1 MSDADATTFGLDV
14 DLDEDGRRIDA
25 IVDKGLPYVGIA
37 IVLLLWYVVTHLS
50 GGIVGRMTPEAS
62 VAALADMLS
71 TPAFYSTHVEASL
84 LRFGVAVGASLVIGL
99 PLGVL
104 VGYFYVAERLSSVV
118 FQFLRIV
125 SPIAWFPVAIAVFGT
140 GTPAAIFVVF
150 MAGVWPVIF
159 NTAHGINTMDDD
171 LVRVGKSLGGDTK
184 SIIRK
189 VVLPAVVPDFLSGV
203 RISVGIAWIILVP
216 AEMIGI
222 DAGLGYLVLDARDR
236 FAYGEIPAIILII
249 GLIGFTLD
257 AFIRR
262 LQAKYSWQ

>member
-1 MSDADATTFGLDV
+1 MVDATTFGLNV
-14 DLDEDGRRIDA
+14 DLGEDGRRVDA
-25 IVDKGLPYVGIA
+25 IVDRGLPYVGIVM
-37 IVLLLWYVVTHLS
+37 VLAVWYAMAHLS
-50 GGIVGRMTPEAS
+50 GGIIGMMTPEAS
-62 VAALADMLS
+62 VPALTDMLS
-71 TPAFYSTHVEASL
+71 TPAFYSTHVKASL
-84 LRFGVAVGASLVIGL
+84 LRFGVAIAASLIIGL

-159 NTAHGINTMDDD
+159 NTAHGIDTMDDD
-171 LVRVGKSLGGDTK
+171 LVRVGESLGGDT
-184 SIIRK
+184 IGLIRK
-189 VVLPAVVPDFLSGV
+189 VVFPAVIPDFLSGV

-222 DAGLGYLVLDARDR
+222 EAGLGYLVLDARDR

-262 LQAKYSWQ
+262 LQTRYNWQ

>member
-1 MSDADATTFGLDV
+1 MADATTFGLDV
-14 DLDEDGRRIDA
+14 DLGEGRREEFA
-25 IVDKGLPYVGIA
+25 YRALPFVG
-37 IVLLLWYVVTHLS
+37 VVVTVLLWYLITHLS
-50 GGIVGRMTPEAS
+50 TGIVGTMTPESA
-62 VAALADMLS
+62 VEELVGMLT
-71 TPAFYSTHVEASL
+71 TPRFYTTHVEASL
-84 LRFGVAVGASLVIGL
+84 LRFGVAVALSLVIGL
-99 PLGVL
+99 PLGLL
-104 VGYFYVAERLSSVV
+104 VGYFGLAERLSSVV

-159 NTAHGINTMDDD
+159 NTAHGINTMEKDW
-171 LVRVGKSLGGDTK
+171 VTVGESLGGDTRNV
-184 SIIRK
+184 IRK

-236 FAYGEIPAIILII
+236 FAYAEIPAIILII
-249 GLIGFTLD
+249 GFIGYFFD
-257 AFIRR
+257 YGVRR
-262 LQAKYSWQ
+262 LQARWNWR